1 MADAGASSMILLVTS
16 LLISGAASVVLL
28 ESWGN
33 VAEANGTNAK
43 GKAADA
49 ETDVSFSGDRGDVLL
64 DTSGANQEI
73 TLYFQN
79 SGIRTLDKS
88 AFTIFVDGV
97 SSSIVGSTSLYPANG
112 DWATDYVIEVTV
124 SDSSFNYADNDLAT
138 VTIIVQSTVSDGVKG
153 TDSETAEVR
162 LSV

>member
-1 MADAGASSMILLVTS
+1 MILLVTS

-28 ESWGN
+28 ESWGQ
-33 VAEANGTNAK
+33 VAEASGTNAK
-43 GKAADA
+43 EKVADA

-79 SGIRTLDKS
+79 TGVRVLDKDS
-88 AFTIFVDGV
+88 FTIFVDGV
-97 SSSIVGSTSLYPANG
+97 SSSVVGSATLYPANG
-112 DWATDYVIEVTV
+112 VWATDYVMEVTV
-124 SDSSFNYADNDLAT
+124 TDASFSYSNNDLAT
-138 VTIIVQSTVSDGVKG
+138 VTIIAQSTVTDGVKG

>member
-1 MADAGASSMILLVTS
+1 MADGGASTMILLVTS

-28 ESWGN
+28 ESWGQ
-33 VAEANGTNAK
+33 VAEAGGTNAK
-43 GKAADA
+43 EKVADA

-79 SGIRTLDKS
+79 TGVRVLDKDS
-88 AFTIFVDGV
+88 FTIFVDGV
-97 SSSIVGSTSLYPANG
+97 SSSVVGSTTLYPSNG
-112 DWATDYVIEVTV
+112 VWATDYVIEVTV
-124 SDSSFNYADNDLAT
+124 TDASFSYSDNDLAT
-138 VTIIVQSTVSDGVKG
+138 VTIIAQSTVTDGVKG

>member
-138 VTIIVQSTVSDGVKG
+138 VTIIVQSTLSDGVKG

>member
-1 MADAGASSMILLVTS
+1 MADGGASTMILLVTS

-28 ESWGN
+28 ESWGQ
-33 VAEANGTNAK
+33 VAEASGTNAK
-43 GKAADA
+43 EKVADA

-79 SGIRTLDKS
+79 TGVRVLDKDS
-88 AFTIFVDGV
+88 FTIFVDGV
-97 SSSIVGSTSLYPANG
+97 SSSVVGSATLYPSNG
-112 DWATDYVIEVTV
+112 VWATDYVMEVTV
-124 SDSSFNYADNDLAT
+124 TDASFSYSNNDLAT
-138 VTIIVQSTVSDGVKG
+138 VTIIAQSTVTDGVKG

>member
-1 MADAGASSMILLVTS
+1 MADGGASTMILLVTS

-28 ESWGN
+28 ESWGQ
-33 VAEANGTNAK
+33 VAEASGTNAK
-43 GKAADA
+43 EKVADA

-64 DTSGANQEI
+64 DTSGTNQEI

-79 SGIRTLDKS
+79 TGVRVLDKDS
-88 AFTIFVDGV
+88 FTIFVDGV
-97 SSSIVGSTSLYPANG
+97 SSSVVGSSTLYPSNG
-112 DWATDYVIEVTV
+112 VWATDYVMEVTV
-124 SDSSFNYADNDLAT
+124 TDASFSYSDNDLAT
-138 VTIIVQSTVSDGVKG
+138 VTIIAQSTVTEGVKG

>member
-1 MADAGASSMILLVTS
+1 MILLVTS

-28 ESWGN
+28 ESWGQ
-33 VAEANGTNAK
+33 VAEASGTNAK
-43 GKAADA
+43 EKVADA

-79 SGIRTLDKS
+79 TGVRVLDKDS
-88 AFTIFVDGV
+88 FTIFVDGV
-97 SSSIVGSTSLYPANG
+97 SSSVVGSATLYPANG
-112 DWATDYVIEVTV
+112 VWATDYVMEVTV
-124 SDSSFNYADNDLAT
+124 TDASFSYSDNDLAT
-138 VTIIVQSTVSDGVKG
+138 VTIIAQSTVTDGVKG

>member
-1 MADAGASSMILLVTS
+1 MADGGASTMILLVTS

-28 ESWGN
+28 ESWGD

-43 GKAADA
+43 GKVADA

-64 DTSGANQEI
+64 DTSGTNQEI

-88 AFTIFVDGV
+88 SFTIFVDGV
-97 SSSIVGSTSLYPANG
+97 SASVVGATTLYPSNG
-112 DWATDYVIEVTV
+112 DWATDYVMEVTV
-124 SDSSFNYADNDLAT
+124 SDASFSYSDNDLAT
-138 VTIIVQSTVSDGVKG
+138 VTIVVQSVVSDGVKG
-153 TDSETAEVR
+153 TDSETGEVR

>member
-1 MADAGASSMILLVTS
+1 MADGGASTMILLVTS

-28 ESWGN
+28 ESWGD
-33 VAEANGTNAK
+33 VAQANGKNNR
-43 GKAADA
+43 GKVADA
-49 ETDVSFSGDRGDVLL
+49 ETDVSFSGDRGDTLL

-79 SGIRTLDKS
+79 TGIRPLDKS
-88 AFTIFVDGV
+88 SFTIFVDGV
-97 SSSIVGSTSLYPANG
+97 SSSVVGAATLYPANG
-112 DWATDYVIEVTV
+112 IWATDYVLEVTV
-124 SDSSFNYADNDLAT
+124 SDSSFNYLDNDLAT
-138 VTIIVQSTVSDGVKG
+138 VTIIVQSTVSDGVQG

>member
-1 MADAGASSMILLVTS
+1 MADGGASTMILLVTS

-28 ESWGN
+28 ESWGQ
-33 VAEANGTNAK
+33 VAEASGTNAK
-43 GKAADA
+43 EKVADA
-49 ETDVSFSGDRGDVLL
+49 ETDVSFSGDRGDVML

-79 SGIRTLDKS
+79 TGIRVLDKDS
-88 AFTIFVDGV
+88 FTIFVDGV
-97 SSSIVGSTSLYPANG
+97 SSSLVGSATLYPSNG
-112 DWATDYVIEVTV
+112 VWATDYVMEVTV
-124 SDSSFNYADNDLAT
+124 TDASFSYSDNDLAT
-138 VTIIVQSTVSDGVKG
+138 VTIIAQSTVTDGVKG

>member
-1 MADAGASSMILLVTS
+1 MILLVTS

-28 ESWGN
+28 ESWGQ
-33 VAEANGTNAK
+33 VAEASGTNAK
-43 GKAADA
+43 EKVADA

-79 SGIRTLDKS
+79 TGVRVLDKDS
-88 AFTIFVDGV
+88 FTIFVDGV
-97 SSSIVGSTSLYPANG
+97 SSSVVGSSTLYPSNRV
-112 DWATDYVIEVTV
+112 WATDYVMEVTV
-124 SDSSFNYADNDLAT
+124 TDASFSYSDNDLAT
-138 VTIIVQSTVSDGVKG
+138 VTIIAQSTVTDGVKG

>member
-1 MADAGASSMILLVTS
+1 MADGGASTMILLVTS

-28 ESWGN
+28 ESWGQ
-33 VAEANGTNAK
+33 VAEASGTNAK
-43 GKAADA
+43 EKVADA
-49 ETDVSFSGDRGDVLL
+49 ETDVSFSGDRSDVLL

-79 SGIRTLDKS
+79 TGVRVLDKDS
-88 AFTIFVDGV
+88 FTIFVDGV
-97 SSSIVGSTSLYPANG
+97 SSSVVGSATLYPANG
-112 DWATDYVIEVTV
+112 VWATDYVMEVTV
-124 SDSSFNYADNDLAT
+124 TDASFSYSDNDLAT
-138 VTIIVQSTVSDGVKG
+138 VTIIAQSTVTDGVKG

>member
-1 MADAGASSMILLVTS
+1 MADGGASSMILLVTS

-28 ESWGN
+28 ESWGDL
-33 VAEANGTNAK
+33 AAANGTNAK
-43 GKAADA
+43 GKVANS

-64 DTSGANQEI
+64 DNSGANQEI

-79 SGIRTLDKS
+79 TGSRTLDKS
-88 AFTIFVDGV
+88 SFSIFVDGV
-97 SSSIVGSTSLYPANG
+97 AANTVGATTLYPANG
-112 DWATDYVIEVTV
+112 VWATEYVIEVTV
-124 SDSSFNYADNDLAT
+124 SDASFSYADNDLAT
-138 VTIIVQSTVSDGVKG
+138 VTIIVQSTATDGDKG

>member
-1 MADAGASSMILLVTS
+1 MADGGASTMILLVTS

-28 ESWGN
+28 ESWGQ
-33 VAEANGTNAK
+33 VAEASGTNAK
-43 GKAADA
+43 EKVADA

-79 SGIRTLDKS
+79 TGIRVLDKDS
-88 AFTIFVDGV
+88 FTIFVDGV
-97 SSSIVGSTSLYPANG
+97 SSSLVGSATLYPSNG
-112 DWATDYVIEVTV
+112 VWATDYVMEVTV
-124 SDSSFNYADNDLAT
+124 TDASFSYSDNDLAT
-138 VTIIVQSTVSDGVKG
+138 VTIIAQSTVTDGVKG

>member
-1 MADAGASSMILLVTS
+1 MADGGASTMILLVTS

-28 ESWGN
+28 ESWGQ
-33 VAEANGTNAK
+33 VAEASGTNAK
-43 GKAADA
+43 EKVADA
-49 ETDVSFSGDRGDVLL
+49 ETGVSFSGDRGDVLL

-79 SGIRTLDKS
+79 TGIRVLDKDS
-88 AFTIFVDGV
+88 FTIFVDGV
-97 SSSIVGSTSLYPANG
+97 SSSLVGSATLYPSNG
-112 DWATDYVIEVTV
+112 VWATDYVMEVTV
-124 SDSSFNYADNDLAT
+124 TDASFSYSDNDLAT
-138 VTIIVQSTVSDGVKG
+138 VTIIAQSTVTDGVKG

>member
-1 MADAGASSMILLVTS
+1 MADGGASTMILLVTS
-16 LLISGAASVVLL
+16 LLISAAASVVLL
-28 ESWGN
+28 ESWGQ
-33 VAEANGTNAK
+33 VAEASGTNAK
-43 GKAADA
+43 EKVADA

-79 SGIRTLDKS
+79 TGVRVLDKDS
-88 AFTIFVDGV
+88 FTIFVDGV
-97 SSSIVGSTSLYPANG
+97 SSSVVGSTTLYPSNG
-112 DWATDYVIEVTV
+112 VWATDYVIEVTV
-124 SDSSFNYADNDLAT
+124 TDASFSYSDNDLAT
-138 VTIIVQSTVSDGVKG
+138 VTIIAQSTVTDGVKG